1 MKVFEI
7 LNESAFSADT
17 TEMPFYDNMIQNP
30 EYFEREK
37 GLKSKLVKMSPDEY
51 INAVSKAKNVSVKQ
65 LSDGRSQETIQK
77 YAQQMR
83 GGSKRK
89 FPVLTLDYS
98 RNHLSQEG
106 LHRSFAARL
115 ADIKEV
121 PVLIV
126 DLTDEEKEYLKNK

>member
-98 RNHLSQEG
+98 RGHLSQEG